1 MNAFSFLLLNFVFFP
16 LNVDKGWLL
25 PLATRAARKD
35 DGSER
40 NDGKGREEQTA
51 CDRPCVDL
59 YQIFYSASGS
69 QRFFRLNIGDVN
81 SHNCRRYSQYL
92 LFLSTSSLQ
101 FSFHSVI
108 RKLQDILPKKRC
120 YTVLILVWLFSLGLP
135 FSTFSVNVEEKIN
148 TMLWF
153 FFNICNVCFS
163 IIGSLIFVYMY
174 FQISKKTV

>member
-1 MNAFSFLLLNFVFFP
+1 M
-16 LNVDKGWLL
+16 DKGWLL
-25 PLATRAARKD
+25 PLATRVARKD

-40 NDGKGREEQTA
+40 NDGKGRVEQTA
-51 CDRPCVDL
+51 CDRPCVNL

-81 SHNCRRYSQYL
+81 SLNCRRYSQHL
-92 LFLSTSSLQ
+92 LFLSTGSLR

-108 RKLQDILPKKRC
+108 GKLQDILPKKRC

-148 TMLWF
+148 TILWF
-153 FFNICNVCFS
+153 FVNICNVCFS
-163 IIGSLIFVYMY
+163 IIGSLIFIYMY